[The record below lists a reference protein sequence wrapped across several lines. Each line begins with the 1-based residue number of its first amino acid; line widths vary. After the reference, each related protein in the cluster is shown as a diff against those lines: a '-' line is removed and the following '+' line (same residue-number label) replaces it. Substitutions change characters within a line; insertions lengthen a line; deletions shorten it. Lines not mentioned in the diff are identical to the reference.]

1 MPICPNCG
9 AYVSEGSST
18 CSCGTSMGR
27 PSSYEEEDPE
37 ITERKEEA
45 AGYFHRGVELERKG
59 RYAEALSSYEKS
71 RELGD
76 RNFTSFKRGDLY
88 YEMGDYEAALECY
101 KKYGK
106 DESALCAAAK
116 ALAKL
121 GRYDEAFNNYFEV
134 LGMIE
139 ASPRYVQDYTN
150 PNCGIYYT
158 KEELDRE
165 ASKKQKRKRKDLARV
180 YKDIAMAYMLQENYN
195 VAIKYVDEAID
206 FDKANAN
213 YPNAKAII
221 LERMGSYDEAMK
233 CYDRAIAMESDSV
246 FIDNEARMIKRW
258 CSELFE
264 NMDDLRKAEALID
277 KAVDMLSGTESEEDI
292 SKYIRLRDHIQ
303 DLISYGGQRE
313 LLNAIG
319 RENLIVITGSYYC
332 GDPDFEIGMIFVLL
346 KEPFNEFDS
355 DAIAVYLGCDKVGY
369 VANSPDTMCE
379 MCSGASDLPIP
390 LSTHAEYLMH
400 YRGQYHIAK
409 IRRDLDGRF

>member
-9 AYVSEGSST
+9 SYVSEGSPV
-18 CSCGTSMGR
+18 CSCGTTLGYRSR
-27 PSSYEEEDPE
+27 YEE
-37 ITERKEEA
+37 KEENPEETQRKKEA
-45 AGYFHRGVELERKG
+45 AECFRRALELESDK
-59 RYAEALSSYEKS
+59 RYAEALAMYERS

-76 RNFTSFKRGDLY
+76 RKFTGFKRGELY
-88 YEMGDYEAALECY
+88 YKMGNYEEALECY

-165 ASKKQKRKRKDLARV
+165 ANEKQKRKRKDLARV

-221 LERMGSYDEAMK
+221 LERMGSYEEAMK

-246 FIDNEARMIKRW
+246 FIDNEARMIRDW
-258 CSELFE
+258 CSDLFE
-264 NMDDLRKAEALID
+264 NMKDIKKAEALID
-277 KAVDMLSGTESEEDI
+277 KAVDMLSENDTEEDI
-292 SKYIRLRDHIQ
+292 SQYIRLKEHID
-303 DLISYGGQRE
+303 DLMRCGGDWE
-313 LLNAIG
+313 LLNEIG

-332 GDPDFEIGMIFVLL
+332 GDPDFEIGMPFTLFR
-346 KEPFNEFDS
+346 EPVNEFDS
-355 DAIAVYLGCDKVGY
+355 DAIAVYHGCDKVGY
-369 VANSPDTMCE
+369 VANSLDTTCE
-379 MCSGASDLPIP
+379 MCTSASDLDIP
-390 LSTHAEYLMH
+390 FSANAEYLMH
-400 YRGQYHIAK
+400 YQGKYHIAK
-409 IRRDLDGRF
+409 IRR

>member
-9 AYVSEGSST
+9 SYVSEGSST

-27 PSSYEEEDPE
+27 PSSYEEEDSE

-158 KEELDRE
+158 KEELERE
-165 ASKKQKRKRKDLARV
+165 ASEKQKRKRKDLARV

-195 VAIKYVDEAID
+195 VAIKYVDEAIG

-221 LERMGSYDEAMK
+221 LERMGSYEEAMK
-233 CYDRAIAMESDSV
+233 CYDRAIEMESDSV
-246 FIDNEARMIKRW
+246 FIDNEARMIKGW
-258 CSELFE
+258 CSELFG

-277 KAVDMLSGTESEEDI
+277 KAVDMLSGTESEEDV

-313 LLNAIG
+313 MLNAIG
-319 RENLIVITGSYYC
+319 RENLIVITGSCYC
-332 GDPDFEIGMIFVLL
+332 GNPDFEIGMIFVLL

-355 DAIAVYLGCDKVGY
+355 DAMAVYLGCDKVGY

-390 LSTHAEYLMH
+390 FSTHAEYLMH
-400 YRGQYHIAK
+400 YRGQYHIVK